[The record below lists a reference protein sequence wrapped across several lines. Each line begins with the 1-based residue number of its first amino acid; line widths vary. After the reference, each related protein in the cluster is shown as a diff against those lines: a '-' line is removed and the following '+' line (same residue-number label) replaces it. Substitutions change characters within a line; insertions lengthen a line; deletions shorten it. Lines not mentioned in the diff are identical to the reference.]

1 MLPEEGWRDLT
12 HLEASEQY
20 SSHWQAEE
28 QAQERAVGV
37 MRRRLAR
44 LLRMMEMRRSEDTNE
59 RDAVS
64 GEWQREEDTLATMHL
79 SIRVRRPR
87 LVPRTVA
94 LAPTRRGPMVYG
106 QVWHTP
112 ARRPRTFSASPVTAL
127 SCSAFLRPLGW
138 RLNQCVS
145 IKNW

>member
-1 MLPEEGWRDLT
+1 
-12 HLEASEQY
+12 
-20 SSHWQAEE
+20 
-28 QAQERAVGV
+28 
-37 MRRRLAR
+37 MRRQLAR
-44 LLRMMEMRRSEDTNE
+44 LLRMMEMRRSEETNE

-79 SIRVRRPR
+79 SIRVRRLR

-94 LAPTRRGPMVYG
+94 LAPTRQGPMDYG

-112 ARRPRTFSASPVTAL
+112 VRSPRAFSASPVTAL
-127 SCSAFLRPLGW
+127 SCSALLRPLGW

-145 IKNW
+145 IKNWLGEYADRPRNRSLHPWQAPLSCSSPSGPCN